1 MAGKQKC
8 KMLREIRRRIAEE
21 NDIPLVTEECRYKGD
36 CKGTCPKC
44 ESELRYLEQQLEKRR
59 SLGKKVTV
67 SALALGLT
75 ASFAGCRPPIG
86 NVLEGDVPYEYT
98 ETDGMVS
105 PDDRCTPTDG
115 GTTDPEDELVLDGD
129 VLYVPEEEYDPAENL
144 SPTVY
149 GPPLTTAENADG

>member
-1 MAGKQKC
+1 MAGKKKC

-21 NDIPLVTEECRYKGD
+21 NDIPLVTEDCRYKGD

-98 ETDGMVS
+98 ETEGAVAAGDW
-105 PDDRCTPTDG
+105 DTDTDA
-115 GTTDPEDELVLDGD
+115 GTTCPGDEFELAGAVEAF
-129 VLYVPEEEYDPAENL
+129 PEEDYDPAENL
-144 SPTVY
+144 TPTVY

>member
-1 MAGKQKC
+1 M
-8 KMLREIRRRIAEE
+8 
-21 NDIPLVTEECRYKGD
+21 TEECRYKGD

-75 ASFAGCRPPIG
+75 ASVAGCRIMTKDY
-86 NVLEGDVPYEYT
+86 LEGDVPYEYT
-98 ETDGMVS
+98 ETEGMVA

-115 GTTDPEDELVLDGD
+115 ETTDPEDEFVLDGD
-129 VLYVPEEEYDPAENL
+129 VAYLPEEEYDPAENL
-144 SPTVY
+144 TPTVY
-149 GPPLTTAENADG
+149 GPPQTTAVNADG